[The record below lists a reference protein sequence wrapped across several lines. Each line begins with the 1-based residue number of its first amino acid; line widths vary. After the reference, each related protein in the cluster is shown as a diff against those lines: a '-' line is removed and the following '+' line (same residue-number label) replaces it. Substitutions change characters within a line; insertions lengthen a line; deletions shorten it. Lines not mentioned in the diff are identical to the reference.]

1 MAVERSLPGKK
12 FVYRKCVAFAR
23 FFQGQKT
30 TANSGHELGFAPD
43 HPTLR
48 VARREV
54 GYGQDMPIR
63 PDNVARP
70 AMVLNGHGAH
80 CSLSLR
86 AANVAKH
93 DEVRLFRRSEF
104 LGKICPIPGRISAH
118 IPRVA

>member
-30 TANSGHELGFAPD
+30 TANSGHELGFTPD
-43 HPTLR
+43 HPAFR
-48 VARREV
+48 IARREV
-54 GYGQDMPIR
+54 GYSQDTSVR

-70 AMVLNGHGAH
+70 VMALNGHGSH
-80 CSLSLR
+80 YSLSVW

-93 DEVRLFRRSEF
+93 E
-104 LGKICPIPGRISAH
+104 
-118 IPRVA
+118 